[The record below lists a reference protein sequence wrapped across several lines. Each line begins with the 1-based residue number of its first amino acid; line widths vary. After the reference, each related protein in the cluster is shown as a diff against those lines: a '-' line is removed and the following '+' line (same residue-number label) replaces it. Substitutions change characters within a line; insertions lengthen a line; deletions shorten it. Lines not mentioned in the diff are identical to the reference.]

1 MDWFD
6 LSFPLTADKVR
17 MAAEDEAVL
26 EAGKIIEKGPKKWA
40 IEVWVAIIQEFWYN
54 FKLSNICWLGFCTLI
69 MVGLNTMIWC
79 HHQIFYSTTIGTT
92 LRRCTLIAIW
102 LLGLLKWWPHCCQGY
117 ARVWEKMDLKMGGRV
132 PGGQITPPPRNSCD

>member
-40 IEVWVAIIQEFWYN
+40 IEV
-54 FKLSNICWLGFCTLI
+54 
-69 MVGLNTMIWC
+69 
-79 HHQIFYSTTIGTT
+79 
-92 LRRCTLIAIW
+92 
-102 LLGLLKWWPHCCQGY
+102 
-117 ARVWEKMDLKMGGRV
+117 
-132 PGGQITPPPRNSCD
+132 